1 MFPKYA
7 TKLKS
12 AKQTAGIKGRTGIGL
27 EWIELVLDWNG
38 LDWSG
43 MDEAKWIGL
52 EWIGLDCNGLEWI
65 GLEWIG
71 TDGRKQNGL
80 DWCKTGA
87 KHRTTWFLFD
97 STKTKTFSIAI
108 VIQKS

>member
-1 MFPKYA
+1 
-7 TKLKS
+7 
-12 AKQTAGIKGRTGIGL
+12 
-27 EWIELVLDWNG
+27 
-38 LDWSG
+38 
-43 MDEAKWIGL
+43 
-52 EWIGLDCNGLEWI
+52 
-65 GLEWIG
+65 
-71 TDGRKQNGL
+71 L